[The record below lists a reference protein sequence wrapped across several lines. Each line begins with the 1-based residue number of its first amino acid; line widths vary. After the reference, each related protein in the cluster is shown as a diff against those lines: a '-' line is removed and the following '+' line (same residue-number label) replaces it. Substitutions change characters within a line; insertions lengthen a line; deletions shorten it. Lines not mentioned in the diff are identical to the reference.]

1 VSHVRSADTSTSV
14 MNSRNELERILARYG
29 CTRSGSDTDR
39 EAQRVTV
46 WFTVPDHKLGKGEF
60 VPVRIE
66 VSLRD
71 VRARL
76 EAHEKAARRQV
87 RYTAIEQEQVERVAW
102 RHIVFLVEAGLV
114 AAEAGIKKVSEF
126 FLADTVMRDSQG
138 REARLI
144 DLLDKT
150 QPEWKAL
157 LGSGGKE

>member
-1 VSHVRSADTSTSV
+1 MSHLRSADTSTSV
-14 MNSRNELERILARYG
+14 MGSRNELEKILLRYG

-39 EAQRVTV
+39 ESQRVTV

-71 VRARL
+71 VKARL
-76 EAHEKAARRQV
+76 EAHTKR
-87 RYTAIEQEQVERVAW
+87 TAQPEQVERVAW

-126 FLADTVMRDSQG
+126 FLADTVVRDLQG
-138 REARLI
+138 REARFMQALEAQ
-144 DLLDKT
+144 
-150 QPEWKAL
+150 QPQWKAML
-157 LGSGGKE
+157 TAGHESE